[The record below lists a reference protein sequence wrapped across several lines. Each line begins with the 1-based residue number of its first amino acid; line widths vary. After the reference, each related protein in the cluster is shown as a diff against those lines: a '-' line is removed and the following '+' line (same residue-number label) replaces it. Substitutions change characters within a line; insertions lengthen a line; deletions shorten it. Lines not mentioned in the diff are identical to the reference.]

1 MYYYFFSLKLKS
13 GLRGYTN
20 DDGAADKAIDML
32 KSLVRFDF
40 ETIDLSKP
48 MGYAPLNDVYRLWHS
63 GEEST
68 THDDEAYNSSSLYK

>member
-20 DDGAADKAIDML
+20 DDML